1 MNFCR
6 YVYTRGHSPC
16 QCYIPRFDPVCSDCG
31 WAPTKGPGP
40 ASAWHRLERSLV
52 SAIHIYEAGTVVF
65 APTHSAQL
73 CVGKIL
79 TLGLGQLG
87 SKCPLSMP
95 RLVSPQLLCS
105 NGAVPLGPRLS
116 FQPTTGKNMAS
127 RFFTLAKLFLEMSRQ
142 MIGGLQEMQ
151 GRNGFGEISTQSH
164 AAEILNYR
172 KWLFS

>member
-1 MNFCR
+1 MGPF
-6 YVYTRGHSPC
+6 Y
-16 QCYIPRFDPVCSDCG
+16 
-31 WAPTKGPGP
+31 KGPSNDGP
-40 ASAWHRLERSLV
+40 TWHRLERSLV

-95 RLVSPQLLCS
+95 RLVSPQLLCN
-105 NGAVPLGPRLS
+105 NGSVPLGPRLS